1 MKFLPG
7 KRAVMVLLVMALCA
21 APAMAN
27 VYSFS
32 ESGFIGLLPVSAN
45 AEFTTGAGF
54 VDIKVWNTVVDQ
66 TSGQQS
72 ISDLA
77 FILSNGAL
85 NTDVTGFTSSGLER
99 TITTPPPND
108 DPNNGT
114 FVDGAHV
121 TTGWGIDAYTGGI
134 KLNVLGHLAPP
145 FHLIVGLPNSGSGL
159 YDNANASIG
168 GENPQLFG
176 TELDPVLFHLLVTG
190 VTADTAVN
198 FVQFSYGTNGAV
210 VPIPPSVLLMGSG
223 LLGLGL
229 VGWRRREK
237 KA

>member
-7 KRAVMVLLVMALCA
+7 KRAVLVLLVMALCA

-32 ESGFIGLLPVSAN
+32 ESGFIGLLPVSAA
-45 AEFTTGAGF
+45 AEFTTGDGY
-54 VDIKVWNTVVDQ
+54 VDVKIWNTIVDQ
-66 TSGQQS
+66 TAGQQS

-85 NTDVTGFTSSGLER
+85 YTDVTGFTSSGRER
-99 TITTPPPND
+99 TITTPPPLG
-108 DPNNGT
+108 DPNNGQ
-114 FVDGAHV
+114 FVVGAIV
-121 TTGWGIDAYTGGI
+121 DTGWGVDPYTGGI

-145 FHLIVGLPNSGSGL
+145 YHLIVGLPNGVTGL
-159 YDNANASIG
+159 YNNANASIG

-176 TELDPVLFHLLVTG
+176 TEANPVFFHLLVTG
-190 VTADTAVN
+190 VTADTSVD

-229 VGWRRREK
+229 VGWRRRQT